1 MKVKFIFFIAILIVL
16 IVTLINPKFPNEQ
29 FLQHAGTMLLL
40 IPLIFDLRK
49 NKLGKLTFGFYSLFV
64 TLHIIGA
71 RYIYSFVPYNDW
83 SIYLFNK
90 DLNFIF
96 DFERNHFDRLVHFSF
111 GLLWFPFLFHLTNK
125 ITNLNINQKLI
136 FALMIL
142 QLISLGYELFEW
154 LLTLIMSENGAN
166 NYNGQQGDMW
176 DAHKDI
182 SLAFLGSLIS
192 FLIVKYKLKFQK
204 IV

>member
-1 MKVKFIFFIAILIVL
+1 MLVL
-16 IVTLINPKFPNEQ
+16 IVTLIKPIYPNEQ
-29 FLQHAGTMLLL
+29 ILQHAGTLLL
-40 IPLIFDLRK
+40 IIPLIFDLSK
-49 NKLGKLTFGFYSLFV
+49 NNLDKLTFVFYSLFV
-64 TLHIIGA
+64 ILHIIGA

-90 DLNFIF
+90 DLNYIF
-96 DFERNHFDRLVHFSF
+96 DFERNHFDRFVHFSF
-111 GLLWFPFLFHLTNK
+111 GLLWFPFLFHLTRK
-125 ITNLNINQKLI
+125 IANLNINQKLI
-136 FALMIL
+136 FALIIL

-154 LLTLIMSENGAN
+154 ILTLIMSESGAN

-182 SLAFLGSLIS
+182 SLALMGSLIS
-192 FLIVKYKLKFQK
+192 SFIVKYKLKFQK